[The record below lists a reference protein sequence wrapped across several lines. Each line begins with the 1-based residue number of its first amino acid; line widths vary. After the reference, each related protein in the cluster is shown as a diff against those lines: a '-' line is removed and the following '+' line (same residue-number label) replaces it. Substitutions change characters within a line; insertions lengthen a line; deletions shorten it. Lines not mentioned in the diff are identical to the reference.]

1 MNNALV
7 RMLEEEKEQLL
18 LKLKAVDHA
27 IDAYQNSNNI
37 FEGQM
42 LPDDKASGN
51 DFQESIQL
59 LVNKYHHYNSAAPTR
74 NKILFILKAES
85 RFLHVRE
92 ISRILQQ
99 LEDEISVTAVIKKVS
114 PALSI
119 LKRLPD
125 SPLVSI
131 EVSQSH
137 FNTFW
142 GYSSWLN
149 EDGSIKEDFMYNQS
163 QITKHQKEST
173 FAWTA

>member
-1 MNNALV
+1 MNNALIK
-7 RMLEEEKEQLL
+7 MLEEEREQLL

-27 IDAYQNSNNI
+27 IDAYTNSFKV
-37 FEGQM
+37 FEGKLLFDQT
-42 LPDDKASGN
+42 PGN
-51 DFQESIQL
+51 DFQESVQA
-59 LVNKYHHYNSAAPTR
+59 LVKKYHHYNTAAPTR
-74 NKILFILKAES
+74 NKILFILNAEN

-92 ISRILQQ
+92 ISRIIQQ
-99 LEDEISVTAVIKKVS
+99 LEDEALITAVIKKIS

-131 EVSQSH
+131 EVAHSH

-142 GYSSWLN
+142 GFNAWLN
-149 EDGSIKEDFMYNQS
+149 EDGSIKGDFMYNES
-163 QITKHQKEST
+163 QITKHQKESI